1 MASFTTS
8 AQQDEIIAETFNRL
22 KDSGAIQHPNS
33 QAWFNEYIR
42 LTVENLEAENI
53 AKRGEKIA
61 EAIRQNPNLLDDVET
76 AAGL

>member
-8 AQQDEIIAETFNRL
+8 EQQDAVISETFNRL
-22 KDSGAIQHPNS
+22 KDSGAIPHLNS
-33 QAWFNEYIR
+33 LEWFTEYIR
-42 LTVENLEAENI
+42 LTVENLESENI

-61 EAIRQNPNLLDDVET
+61 EAIRQNPNLLDDLET